1 MAATTGHD
9 RRTTPSGE
17 VILSKDEQKRRVR
30 EILKTLRAWA
40 LPRRSPGW
48 LSAKLAKRRDADAV
62 DALQDSVDDPDSKV
76 KDSRRKK
83 VLIVVVILVAV
94 AVIVGIVLT
103 APVSVPTLG
112 GSAVVVGGTTAAG
125 AGSAVVVGGTT
136 AAGAA
141 SAGGA
146 AAAAGSAATALTWAT
161 VCRKGLVVG
170 VKLVSMLDDDTR
182 AALRDVAERGDV
194 LKDVS
199 KLAASLP
206 LLSLVQAG
214 IAADEGGR

>member
-125 AGSAVVVGGTT
+125 A
-136 AAGAA
+136 A